1 MWKER
6 DVESIG
12 IIGTDVVQHVE
23 RLFRQEIPVPAL
35 ITELDIA
42 FFANSELRVGSETL
56 LVVTAVHE
64 LHRPDTQSSGIPVV
78 VKVHAE
84 IGLVQDHYL
93 LHART
98 VYERVVVVAVHSPP
112 IG

>member
-42 FFANSELRVGSETL
+42 FFANSELRVGTETL
-56 LVVTAVHE
+56 LVMTAVHE
-64 LHRPDTQSSGIPVV
+64 LHRPDTQISGISVV
-78 VKVHAE
+78 VKVNAE
-84 IGLVQDHYL
+84 IGLVQYHDL

-98 VYERVVVVAVHSPP
+98 IYKREVVVAVDTPP
-112 IG
+112 VS